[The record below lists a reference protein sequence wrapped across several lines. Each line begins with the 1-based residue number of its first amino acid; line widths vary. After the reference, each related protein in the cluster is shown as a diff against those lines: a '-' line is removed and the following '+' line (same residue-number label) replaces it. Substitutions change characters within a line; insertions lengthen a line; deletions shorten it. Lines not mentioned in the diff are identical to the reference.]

1 MINMFSNIISDSGAT
16 LTSVYALSPP
26 DPLAVEAREARVK
39 EVIARMGDKYL
50 LAKLVVRINDRSS

>member
-1 MINMFSNIISDSGAT
+1 MMKLFTDAMADEGST
-16 LTSVYALSPP
+16 LSCLYKLSPP

-39 EVIARMGDKYL
+39 EVIARMGNKYL